1 MVTTEFIR
9 EPASAGE
16 KLHHLATAAIARV
29 AGLWRAARNRRSVA
43 RLLDWDDRMLRDIG
57 LTAGDVRAVMALP
70 ASEDPSTRLGM
81 LAGERR
87 AAIRAQALERAVPE
101 FRLKSRADDWRRPH
115 RSSGAA

>member
-1 MVTTEFIR
+1 MVTTEFAR
-9 EPASAGE
+9 EPAHAGE
-16 KLHHLATAAIARV
+16 KLNHLAAAVLARV

-43 RLLDWDDRMLRDIG
+43 RLLEWDDRMLRDIG

-70 ASEDPSTRLGM
+70 VAEDPSRRLDM
-81 LAGERR
+81 LAIERR

-115 RSSGAA
+115 GSSGAA